1 MEQWIVILLFVIS
14 IIASSSKP
22 KKGAAEAKE
31 SQEVPDLEAT
41 FEEILKKATENSAP
55 KKVKQPVNSPT
66 PTTYVPT
73 TSPKEVY
80 RPMQTAPEGRDY
92 GKPNLSPS
100 KPNKRNTSP
109 RPKKITPK
117 SQPVQAQVVAEEEV
131 SQEVI
136 DARNLIIYDAI
147 LNPKHTEY

>member
-22 KKGAAEAKE
+22 KKATAEAKE

-41 FEEILKKATENSAP
+41 FEEILKKATEKSTP
-55 KKVKQPVNSPT
+55 KKVKQSVTSHIPT
-66 PTTYVPT
+66 PSTST
-73 TSPKEVY
+73 TSNREVY
-80 RPMQTAPEGRDY
+80 RPMEVAPEGRDY
-92 GKPNLSPS
+92 GKKNLLPA
-100 KPNKRNTSP
+100 KTRRNTPP
-109 RPKKITPK
+109 RPKKTTPK
-117 SQPVQAQVVAEEEV
+117 SEPVPTQVVAEEEV

-136 DARNLIIYDAI
+136 DARNIIIYDAI

>member
-22 KKGAAEAKE
+22 KKGATEAKE

-41 FEEILKKATENSAP
+41 FEEILKKATEKSTP
-55 KKVKQPVNSPT
+55 KEVKQPVTSPIPT
-66 PTTYVPT
+66 PSTST
-73 TSPKEVY
+73 TSNREMY
-80 RPMQTAPEGRDY
+80 RPMEVAPEGRDY
-92 GKPNLSPS
+92 GKKNLSPA
-100 KPNKRNTSP
+100 KTKRNTP
-109 RPKKITPK
+109 PCTKKTLPK
-117 SQPVQAQVVAEEEV
+117 SEPVPTQVVAEEEV

>member
-31 SQEVPDLEAT
+31 PQEIPDLEAT
-41 FEEILKKATENSAP
+41 FEEILKKATEKSTP
-55 KKVKQPVNSPT
+55 KEVKQPMTSPIPT
-66 PTTYVPT
+66 PSTST
-73 TSPKEVY
+73 TSNREVY
-80 RPMQTAPEGRDY
+80 RPMEVAPEGRDY
-92 GKPNLSPS
+92 GKKNLSS
-100 KPNKRNTSP
+100 AKTKRNTPP
-109 RPKKITPK
+109 RPKKTTPK
-117 SQPVQAQVVAEEEV
+117 REPMPTQVVTDEETQLET
-131 SQEVI
+131 I

>member
-31 SQEVPDLEAT
+31 PQEIPDLEAT
-41 FEEILKKATENSAP
+41 FEEILKKATEKSAP
-55 KKVKQPVNSPT
+55 KEVKQPVTSPIPT
-66 PTTYVPT
+66 PS
-73 TSPKEVY
+73 TSTISNREVY
-80 RPMQTAPEGRDY
+80 RPMQVAPEGRDY
-92 GKPNLSPS
+92 GKKNLSPA
-100 KPNKRNTSP
+100 NTPP
-109 RPKKITPK
+109 RPKKTTPK
-117 SQPVQAQVVAEEEV
+117 SEPVPTQVVTDEEAQLET
-131 SQEVI
+131 I

>member
-41 FEEILKKATENSAP
+41 FEEILKKATEKSTP
-55 KKVKQPVNSPT
+55 KEVKQPVTLPIPT
-66 PTTYVPT
+66 PTTST
-73 TSPKEVY
+73 TSNREVY
-80 RPMQTAPEGRDY
+80 RPMEVAPEGRDY
-92 GKPNLSPS
+92 GKKNLSPA
-100 KPNKRNTSP
+100 KTKRNTPP
-109 RPKKITPK
+109 RPKKTLPK
-117 SQPVQAQVVAEEEV
+117 SEPVPTQVVAEEEV

>member
-31 SQEVPDLEAT
+31 SQEIPDLEAT
-41 FEEILKKATENSAP
+41 FEEILKKATEKSTP
-55 KKVKQPVNSPT
+55 KEVKQPVTSPIPT
-66 PTTYVPT
+66 PSTST
-73 TSPKEVY
+73 TSNREMY
-80 RPMQTAPEGRDY
+80 RPMQVAPEGRDY
-92 GKPNLSPS
+92 GKKNLSPA
-100 KPNKRNTSP
+100 KTKRNTPP
-109 RPKKITPK
+109 RTKKTTPK
-117 SQPVQAQVVAEEEV
+117 SEPVPTQVVAEEEV

>member
-22 KKGAAEAKE
+22 KKAAAEAKE

-41 FEEILKKATENSAP
+41 FEEILKKATEKSTP
-55 KKVKQPVNSPT
+55 KEVKQPVTSPIPT
-66 PTTYVPT
+66 PSTST
-73 TSPKEVY
+73 TSNREAY
-80 RPMQTAPEGRDY
+80 RPMVVAPEGRDY
-92 GKPNLSPS
+92 GKKNLSPA
-100 KPNKRNTSP
+100 KTKRNTPP
-109 RPKKITPK
+109 RPKKTTPK
-117 SQPVQAQVVAEEEV
+117 IEPVPTQVVAEEEV